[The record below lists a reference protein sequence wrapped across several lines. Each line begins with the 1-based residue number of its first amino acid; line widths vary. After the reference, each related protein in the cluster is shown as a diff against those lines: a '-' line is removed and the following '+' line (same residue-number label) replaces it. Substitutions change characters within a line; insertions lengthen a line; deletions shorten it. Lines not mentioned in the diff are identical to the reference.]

1 MAYEDKESE
10 QRIRGHPLIYILYAF
25 VALAITFISIYFFTE
40 IMTRVD
46 MTVMQKTIWE
56 FIVLG
61 MPVLGQL
68 LYALFGGRS
77 TMQIIS

>member
-1 MAYEDKESE
+1 MAYQDEESE
-10 QRIRGHPLIYILYAF
+10 QRIRGHPLIYILYGF
-25 VALAITFISIYFFTE
+25 VALTITFISIYFFTE

-46 MTVMQKTIWE
+46 MTVMQKTVWE

-68 LYALFGGRS
+68 LYALFGGRAN
-77 TMQIIS
+77 MRIIA